1 MATILFV
8 VRKNRME
15 YNFRAIEQ
23 KWQQKWKEDKAYEV
37 PNESTKP
44 KFYVLD
50 MFPYPSGAGLHVGH
64 PLGYIASDIY
74 SRYKRLKGFNV
85 LHPMGF
91 DSFGLPAEQYALE
104 TGQHPATTTEKNI
117 ETFKAQLDKIGF
129 CYDWSREV
137 RTSDPSYYKW
147 TQKIFLELF
156 NSYFCNT
163 CKKALPIIELI
174 KKYETK
180 GGSSFTAEQ
189 WNAFTKAEQEAI
201 LMKRRLAFSSFG
213 EVNWCEALGTVL
225 ANDEVV
231 NGVSERGGHL
241 VIKKKMRQWYLRIT
255 AYADRL
261 LQGLETVQFSEPM
274 KEMQRNWIGRSE
286 GCELE
291 FAVGSVQLAV
301 GNNQLAEGKEQ
312 LAIKVYTT
320 RPDTIFGVDFL
331 VLAPEHS
338 LVAQITTDAEK
349 VKVEEY
355 LTYVKSRSD
364 RERMSEVKQITG
376 CFTGAYAT
384 NPFNGKQIPVWIA
397 EYVLAGYGTGAIM
410 AVPCGDQR
418 DFAFA
423 QHFKIPITN
432 IIGEHYNGEEANA
445 TKEAT
450 LQNSDFLNGMLM
462 KDAIGVAIN
471 KIEELGIGKRKVNYR
486 MRDAGFSRQRY
497 WGEPFPIVWQEET
510 AIALSETDLPLE
522 LPHAE
527 KYGPG
532 PEGEGPLAN
541 MGEWVNLTPASPL
554 ERSQENLT
562 PNPSPR
568 ERELGDLNE
577 DESGVEQVR
586 GYMNSTYEEWK
597 KTFEF
602 AKRNRKNLTEAEDK
616 MWQLVRNRYIDNY
629 KFRRQH
635 PIAGFI
641 PDFVCLEKKLIIEI
655 DGGYHNEEEQ
665 IIFDGAREN
674 WLKEFD
680 FDIIRFTNEEVL
692 EDITVVKKS
701 ISEKLKAL
709 ADKASLQSSQ
719 APLLWRGGGEV
730 PLRRE
735 TSTMPGYAG
744 SSWYF
749 LRYMDPHNTQTFCD
763 RKASD
768 YWNQVDVYVG
778 GTEHAVGHL
787 LYSRM
792 WTKVLYDLGYIGFE
806 EPFKKLVNQGM
817 IQGSSRF
824 VKKIIP
830 SLIAKEGDINRF
842 SQGQI
847 AASIKP
853 YIYISNSLA
862 EQKNLDKTEIL
873 KELNIHCLNT
883 FGIEN
888 IKIDDFTIKED
899 VYRIS
904 TSCVDGF
911 ELNIDKLKEWRD
923 EYKSAYFIKDEKGK
937 FTCDSEVEK
946 MSKSKYN
953 TVNPDELCNQYGAD
967 TFRMYEMFLGP
978 VEQSKPWDTKGI
990 EGVHRFLKKLW
1001 RLFYTDINPATNT
1014 GGEPKWVDEKPSD
1027 AEYKILHKTIKKIE
1041 QDTENFSYNT
1051 AVAAFMISVNE
1062 LSDAKCY
1069 KKEILSQILILL
1081 TPYAPHIAEEL
1092 WEALGCEGSILN
1104 ASYPTLNE
1112 SYLVEATKEYP
1123 VSINGKTRSSIN
1135 LPTEATEE
1143 EAKAAVLSN
1152 EVILKWMEGAEVKK
1166 FIFVKGRMINV
1177 VV

>member
-1 MATILFV
+1 
-8 VRKNRME
+8 ME
-15 YNFRAIEQ
+15 YNFREIEK
-23 KWQQKWKEDKAYEV
+23 KWQQKWKDTNAYKV
-37 PNESTKP
+37 SNDSPKP
-44 KFYVLD
+44 SFYVLD

-104 TGQHPATTTEKNI
+104 TGQHPAVTTEKNI

-163 CKKALPIIELI
+163 CKQAKPITELI

-189 WNAFTKAEQEAI
+189 WNAFSDKEQAGI
-201 LMKRRLAFSSFG
+201 LMKRRLAFSKFG

-231 NGVSERGGHL
+231 NGVSERGGHP
-241 VIKKKMRQWYLRIT
+241 VEKKKMRQWYLRIT

-261 LQGLETVQFSEPM
+261 LQGLETVQFSDAM
-274 KEMQRNWIGRSE
+274 KEMQRNWIGKSDGAE
-286 GCELE
+286 MEFGIKDLEL
-291 FAVGSVQLAV
+291 S
-301 GNNQLAEGKEQ
+301 
-312 LAIKVYTT
+312 IKVYTT

-331 VLAPEHS
+331 VVAPEHPIVNS
-338 LVAQITTDAEK
+338 LVSDKQKSAID
-349 VKVEEY
+349 EY

-364 RERMSEVKQITG
+364 RERQSEVKQITG
-376 CFTGAYAT
+376 CFTGAYGT
-384 NPFNGKQIPVWIA
+384 NPFNGKPIPVWIA

-423 QHFKIPITN
+423 KHFDIPITN
-432 IIGEHYNGEEANA
+432 IIGEHYNGDEANS
-445 TKEAT
+445 TKDAT
-450 LQNSDFLNGMLM
+450 LQNSGFLDGMLM
-462 KDAIGVAIN
+462 KDAIAVAIN

-497 WGEPFPIVWQEET
+497 WGEPFPIIWEDEI
-510 AIALSETDLPLE
+510 AITLNENELPLE
-522 LPHAE
+522 LPYVE

-532 PEGEGPLAN
+532 PNGEGPLAN
-541 MGEWVNLTPASPL
+541 M
-554 ERSQENLT
+554 
-562 PNPSPR
+562 
-568 ERELGDLNE
+568 
-577 DESGVEQVR
+577 
-586 GYMNSTYEEWK
+586 
-597 KTFEF
+597 
-602 AKRNRKNLTEAEDK
+602 
-616 MWQLVRNRYIDNY
+616 
-629 KFRRQH
+629 
-635 PIAGFI
+635 
-641 PDFVCLEKKLIIEI
+641 
-655 DGGYHNEEEQ
+655 
-665 IIFDGAREN
+665 EN
-674 WLKEFD
+674 WVSTE
-680 FDIIRFTNEEVL
+680 N
-692 EDITVVKKS
+692 
-701 ISEKLKAL
+701 
-709 ADKASLQSSQ
+709 
-719 APLLWRGGGEV
+719 G
-730 PLRRE
+730 RRE

-749 LRYMDPHNTQTFCD
+749 LRYMDPTNTETFCD

-792 WTKVLYDLGYIGFE
+792 WTKVLFDLGYIGFD

-824 VKKIIP
+824 VYRLDEYLVKGIETENDYATDK
-830 SLIAKEGDINRF
+830 
-842 SQGQI
+842 
-847 AASIKP
+847 SIFL
-853 YIYISNSLA
+853 SNSISSKLRNFETKDELGGITFRDDA
-862 EQKNLDKTEIL
+862 IDIINKFFKVKLNGKINTYKTKVSPIHVDV
-873 KELNIHCLNT
+873 NIV
-883 FGIEN
+883 E
-888 IKIDDFTIKED
+888 
-899 VYRIS
+899 
-904 TSCVDGF
+904 GF
-911 ELNIDKLKEWRD
+911 ELDREEFKKWKNG
-923 EYKSAYFIKDEKGK
+923 EYADTEFILEEDGK
-937 FTCDSEVEK
+937 YICGAEVEK

-953 TVNPDELCNQYGAD
+953 TVNPDELCNKYGAD

-1001 RLFYTDINPATNT
+1001 RLFYADANPATNAPGKQVWNNET
-1014 GGEPKWVDEKPSD
+1014 PTDTD
-1027 AEYKILHKTIKKIE
+1027 FKILHKTIKKIE

-1051 AVAAFMISVNE
+1051 AVAAFMIAVNE
-1062 LSDAKCY
+1062 LADAKCY

-1081 TPYAPHIAEEL
+1081 SPYAPHITEEL
-1092 WEALGCEGSILN
+1092 WNCLGCEGSILD
-1104 ASYPTLNE
+1104 ATYPVLE
-1112 SYLVEATKEYP
+1112 EKYLIEATKEYP
-1123 VSINGKTRSSIN
+1123 ISINGKMRSSVN
-1135 LPTEATEE
+1135 LPTDTTEE
-1143 EAKAAVLSN
+1143 EARQAILSN
-1152 EVILKWMEGAEVKK
+1152 DIILKWLEGKEVKK